1 MDKQLADDLAD
12 AFEQG
17 RQQGFQEALSRVTRY
32 ADCIAGKDTGDTCKW
47 FAKNCQVFIPVVQE
61 GE

>member
-1 MDKQLADDLAD
+1 MDKQLADDLTD

-32 ADCIAGKDTGDTCKW
+32 ADCITGDTGNTCKW

-61 GE
+61 DE